1 MSLAT
6 GIPRVLEALQSND
19 WALDVGDALDGLD
32 NDDDNDDGDNDDSSL
47 EFGDF
52 EKATSGRKAT
62 DLDPASLDFGFDKA
76 DFEGLRRAIWSSGVE
91 VDDGAGGSSTTKPS
105 SSGQDTATTVAAAAA
120 VVAETEDAGSGNKEG
135 DGEDSLGQ
143 EDVEKVEAMMRK
155 LLAVREMGAGMPE
168 EQRRRLA
175 ARAVGE
181 VMREL

>member
-1 MSLAT
+1 M
-6 GIPRVLEALQSND
+6 LEALQSND
-19 WALDVGDALDGLD
+19 WALDLGDALDGLD
-32 NDDDNDDGDNDDSSL
+32 DDDDDDNGDSSSL

-91 VDDGAGGSSTTKPS
+91 AEDGVGVGDLGGSSTVKPSS
-105 SSGQDTATTVAAAAA
+105 SSGQDTATAAAAA
-120 VVAETEDAGSGNKEG
+120 AAAATETEDAADGGGKEGDGG
-135 DGEDSLGQ
+135 DGEDSLGKD
-143 EDVEKVEAMMRK
+143 DVEKVEAMMRK